1 VHTDARLRIVAD
13 LSAVSDERLSPRLG
27 ATCAE
32 LIGVRGAAITVVA
45 DAAHRGVLSASTAT
59 AAVLE
64 ELQTTLGEG
73 PGIDAHRAGVPVA
86 EPDLARTSGL
96 RWLAF
101 CRPAVDAG
109 AAAVFAFPLRLGA
122 VGLGVLTLNHDHPG
136 RLTDGQYVD
145 ALALC
150 DVMTHA
156 LVAIQSD
163 VPPGTV
169 ARALSAVT
177 DDNVEVH
184 QAVGM
189 VAVRFGLSV
198 EEALVRLRAM
208 AYAADRPLAAIARDV
223 VTRR

>member
-1 VHTDARLRIVAD
+1 MHPDARLRIVAD

-27 ATCAE
+27 VSCAE
-32 LIGVRGAAITVVA
+32 LTRVRGAAVTVMA

-73 PGIDAHRAGVPVA
+73 PGIDAHRAGAPVT
-86 EPDLARTSGL
+86 EPDLARSSGS

-101 CRPAVDAG
+101 CRPALDAG

-156 LVAIQSD
+156 LVAMQAD
-163 VPPGTV
+163 APPGTV
-169 ARALSAVT
+169 APALSAVT

-189 VAVRFGLSV
+189 IAVRFGSSV
-198 EEALVRLRAM
+198 DEALVRLRAM
-208 AYAADRPLAAIARDV
+208 AYVADRPLVDVARDV